1 MILSIKF
8 VEKKKTSRS
17 SEWWKFV
24 RVEIEFRS
32 PVPFFTPTP
41 ISENIFLTIPIPTS
55 ENTRSLP
62 TSALPMSMTQPVSIV
77 APITIVG
84 QYPMQCTCFQCRRQ
98 IVTRTEKK
106 NGLLVWISIGALFIF
121 GFWVCC
127 CIPLCIDA
135 CKDTEHYCPSCN
147 PMLGISKKL

>member
-77 APITIVG
+77 APITIV
-84 QYPMQCTCFQCRRQ
+84 
-98 IVTRTEKK
+98 VL
-106 NGLLVWISIGALFIF
+106 GLSSFLAF
-121 GFWVCC
+121 GFVVAYRCV
-127 CIPLCIDA
+127 L
-135 CKDTEHYCPSCN
+135 
-147 PMLGISKKL
+147 MLAKTLLSEL